1 MNYDASGHDAVYQ
14 PATGHSTT
22 RSIWRHPIVEV
33 TEEWVKAQNT
43 PANVDPDE
51 DRWREEG
58 ALYLDR
64 NVLERG
70 EPARNGR
77 TNGVFFL
84 RHADA
89 EAHL

>member
-1 MNYDASGHDAVYQ
+1 
-14 PATGHSTT
+14 
-22 RSIWRHPIVEV
+22 V

-43 PANVDPDE
+43 PANVDADE

-58 ALYLDR
+58 ALHLDR

-77 TNGVFFL
+77 TNGVFFFCGTPTRRRTFDL
-84 RHADA
+84 VPSGSPLALDPQPGRIYG
-89 EAHL
+89 